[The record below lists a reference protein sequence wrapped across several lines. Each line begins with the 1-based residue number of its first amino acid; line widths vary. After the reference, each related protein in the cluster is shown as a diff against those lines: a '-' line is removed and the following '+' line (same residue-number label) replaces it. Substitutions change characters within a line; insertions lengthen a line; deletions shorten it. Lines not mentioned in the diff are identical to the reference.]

1 MLKKLSC
8 IISRC
13 ENKILDLEKLK
24 FNINITS
31 VLNQMEIIISHRKNK
46 F

>member
-13 ENKILDLEKLK
+13 ENKTDLEKLK

-31 VLNQMEIIISHRKNK
+31 VLNQMAIIISRKKNK